1 MIGYTDVYLSDFLST
16 NAVPYV
22 HISVCGWGAGGH
34 RQGPNQPNVNSRRQV
49 LTSQKYTTN
58 YTILKDSPS
67 EVFFSI
73 AWRILDVVGTG
84 LYFPPQICRKE
95 ESIKFFAALPIL
107 LKDDFEE

>member
-1 MIGYTDVYLSDFLST
+1 MTDDRVHWCISDFLST

-22 HISVCGWGAGGH
+22 SAGAGG
-34 RQGPNQPNVNSRRQV
+34 RGVIVRDPNDNSRRQV

-95 ESIKFFAALPIL
+95 ESIKFFAAPPIL
-107 LKDDFEE
+107 YKDDFEE